1 MNPICRTRSLAKVV
15 LGSAL
20 VLPLALTPLAGQTS
34 TASLR
39 GHVFNT
45 QQVPLSDAQIQL
57 TNEASGIQRGT
68 LTNAAGFYNVGALQP
83 GTYRVRVT
91 RIGLTPQAQSARLQ
105 IGETVTLDFHL
116 AEATI
121 QLETVVSTAASTATN
136 VRTSEVGANVTTE
149 QIENLPQGN
158 RNFLDFAALAPGVQ
172 QRGAGISAGG
182 ASTSNTNLFIDGASY
197 KSDVLPGGVAGQDP
211 SLERN
216 TGVGRIVGNPFPQSA
231 VQEFRVLT
239 QNYKAEY
246 QKASGAVITAATK
259 SGTNRTSGELFY
271 YGMTDN
277 FIARNAF
284 QDRTGTDVPNYAR
297 NQFGGSL
304 GGPII
309 KDKAHYFLSYEGNFQ
324 QTDET
329 VAFTQP
335 AGIVIPAALVEGE
348 GLYHKPLHSNLFFG
362 KGTYQ
367 ISDNQDLMFTANVR
381 NERDERDFGGNQAAS
396 RRNIIAND
404 VNTYMLR
411 HTLSAQPYTNEAQV
425 SWQRFSWK
433 QDPENFS
440 VPTQKYFY
448 PGGEITRGGN
458 SSKQDF
464 VQDRLS
470 LRNDITRVAGAHVFK
485 GGGNIDFLRYDVNKL
500 LDENP
505 TFFYDYNRVSG
516 FNQPYEAGLQIGD
529 PGLKTDNRQL
539 GFYIQDDWT
548 PTQRLTFNLGVR
560 WDYETNWLNND
571 YVTPPQYVNAV
582 RDFLAEH
589 PYFNLND
596 YVTSGDD
603 RPNFYG
609 AFQPRLGF
617 SYDITGDNG
626 TVVFGGGG
634 LFYDRINYNVLLDE
648 KYKVQRPRYTFR
660 FAQPGSPPATGEI
673 AWNDSYLS
681 RDALINLVNS
691 GQAGFPEVFLIK
703 NDQKPPYTIQ
713 GSLGLRRGLGQY
725 QASVTG
731 TMVNGYNYFKWIWGN
746 RDPNTNA
753 LFFGTHGMGS
763 ILISNDDIR
772 SWYKGLLFQLSK
784 RFIGDARWGG
794 DISYTLSKTE
804 SNEFQDV
811 DDAFALD
818 FVPGDPVLGFKRRP
832 SRFDERHRIA
842 MNLLTRIPFDIRMS
856 TITTLGSGFPYTE
869 TTGCTNP
876 NPPRTIGNPPKDNPC
891 HPDVTP
897 GVYVP
902 PTFIPDFLA
911 SPGGLGYRTAR
922 PESKWFGPFGKWAY
936 RNVDLRF
943 QKDIP
948 FGAQNIGVSLDV
960 INVFNFVNYNFSYNF
975 VYNVQN
981 PQNPRHPTGPF
992 DTYDSRR
999 IQLGAKYSF

>member
-1 MNPICRTRSLAKVV
+1 MNAICRIRSLAARVSGAAV
-15 LGSAL
+15 LLSVAL
-20 VLPLALTPLAGQTS
+20 APSNAQTS
-34 TASLR
+34 TSSLR
-39 GHVFNT
+39 GHVVSS
-45 QQVPLSDAQIQL
+45 QGAPLSDAQIQL
-57 TNEASGIQRGT
+57 TNNASGIKRGT
-68 LTNAAGFYNVGALQP
+68 LTNAAGFYNVGALTP
-83 GTYRVRVT
+83 GVYAVRIT
-91 RIGLTPQAQSARLQ
+91 RIGMSPQDRTVRLQ
-105 IGETVTLDFHL
+105 IGETTTLDITLTETTVQL
-116 AEATI
+116 AA
-121 QLETVVSTAASTATN
+121 VVSTAASQGTN

-149 QIENLPQGN
+149 QIDNLPQGN

-172 QRGAGISAGG
+172 QRGAGVSAGG

-211 SLERN
+211 SLERV
-216 TGVGRIVGNPFPQSA
+216 TGAGRVVGNPFPQSA

-259 SGTNRTSGELFY
+259 SGTNQTHGELFY
-271 YGMTDN
+271 YGMNDN
-277 FIARNAF
+277 FIAKNAF
-284 QDRTGTDVPNYAR
+284 QDRTGTDVPTYKR
-297 NQFGGSL
+297 NQFGASI

-309 KDKAHYFLSYEGNFQ
+309 RDKAHYFASYEGNFQ
-324 QTDET
+324 NTDET
-329 VAFTQP
+329 VAFNQP
-335 AGIVIPAALVEGE
+335 AGVTIPAALVAGE
-348 GLYHKPLHSNLFFG
+348 GLFPKPLHSNLFFG
-362 KGTYQ
+362 KATYQ
-367 ISDNQDLMFTANVR
+367 VSDRQDLMLTVNVR

-425 SWQRFSWK
+425 SWQRFAWK
-433 QDPENFS
+433 QDPENFTT
-440 VPTQKYFY
+440 PTTKYFY

-470 LRNDITRVAGAHVFK
+470 LRDDISRVAGAHVFK
-485 GGGNIDFLRYDVNKL
+485 GGGYVDFLTYDVNKL

-505 TFFYDYNRVSG
+505 TFFFDYNRPSG

-529 PGLKTDNRQL
+529 PALKTDNRQM

-548 PTQRLTFNLGVR
+548 ATSRLTLNLGVR

-571 YVTPPQYVNAV
+571 FVTPSKYVDSL
-582 RDFLAEH
+582 RLFLQDH
-589 PYFNLND
+589 PYFVLDD
-596 YVTSGDD
+596 YVTDGNA
-603 RPNFYG
+603 RKNFYG

-617 SYDITGDNG
+617 SYDVTGDNS

-660 FAQPGSPPATGEI
+660 FAQPGSPPGPGEI
-673 AWNDSYLS
+673 AWNPSYLS
-681 RDALINLVNS
+681 RDALVSLINS

-703 NDQKPPYTIQ
+703 NDQKPPYTVQ
-713 GSLGLRRGLGQY
+713 GSLGVRHTFFGQY
-725 QASVTG
+725 QTSVTG

-746 RDPNTNA
+746 RDPNTNN
-753 LFFGTHGMGS
+753 LFFGSRGMGA

-772 SWYKGLLFQLSK
+772 SWYKAALFQISK
-784 RFIGDARWGG
+784 PFVGDARWGG
-794 DISYTLSKTE
+794 DLSYTLAKTE
-804 SNEFQDV
+804 SNDFQDV

-818 FVPGDPVLGFKRRP
+818 FAPIRSPSGIPSPSGEALAFQRRP
-832 SRFDERHRIA
+832 GRFDERHRVVV
-842 MNLLTRIPFDIRMS
+842 NLLTRIPFDIRMS
-856 TITTLGSGFPYTE
+856 TITTLGSGYPYTE
-869 TTGCTNP
+869 TTGCTSP
-876 NPPRTIGNPPKDNPC
+876 
-891 HPDVTP
+891 TP
-897 GVYVP
+897 APGSYCASQFVP

-922 PESKWFGPFGKWAY
+922 PEGKWFGPFGKWAY

-948 FGAQNIGVSLDV
+948 FGAQNISASLDV
-960 INVFNFVNYNFSYNF
+960 INLFNFVNYNYSYNF
-975 VYNVQN
+975 VYNVQF
-981 PQNPRHPTGPF
+981 PQNPRNPTGPN

>member
-1 MNPICRTRSLAKVV
+1 MNAICRIRSLAKGL
-15 LGSAL
+15 LGGAL
-20 VLPLALTPLAGQTS
+20 LLPFALAPLNAQTS

-39 GHVFNT
+39 GNVKST
-45 QQVPLSDAQIQL
+45 QGAPISDAQIQL
-57 TNEASGIQRGT
+57 TNSASGIQRGALSNST
-68 LTNAAGFYNVGALQP
+68 GFYNVGALQP
-83 GTYRVRVT
+83 GTYSVRVV
-91 RIGLTPQAQSARLQ
+91 RIGLTPQTRTVRLQ
-105 IGETVTLDFHL
+105 IGETVTLDFEL
-116 AEATI
+116 AEATV
-121 QLETVVSTAASTATN
+121 QLETVVSIAASTATN
-136 VRTSEVGANVTTE
+136 TRTPEVGANVTTE
-149 QIENLPQGN
+149 QIDNLPQGN

-172 QRGAGISAGG
+172 SRGAGVSAGG

-284 QDRTGTDVPNYAR
+284 QNRTGTDVPNYAR

-309 KDKAHYFLSYEGNFQ
+309 RDKAHYFLSYEGNFQ

-329 VAFTQP
+329 VAFTKP
-335 AGIVIPAALVEGE
+335 SGITIPAALVEGE

-367 ISDNQDLMFTANVR
+367 ISDRQDLMFTANVR
-381 NERDERDFGGNQAAS
+381 NERDERDFGGNQAAT

-404 VNTYMLR
+404 VNTLMLR
-411 HTLSAQPYTNEAQV
+411 HTLAAQPYTNEAQV
-425 SWQRFSWK
+425 SWQRFQWK
-433 QDPENFS
+433 QDPENFTT
-440 VPTQKYFY
+440 PTQQYFY
-448 PGGEITRGGN
+448 PGGQILRGGN

-470 LRNDITRVAGAHVFK
+470 FRNDITRVAGEHVFK
-485 GGGNIDFLRYDVNKL
+485 GGGNFDFLTYDVNKL
-500 LDENP
+500 LDQNP
-505 TFFYDYNRVSG
+505 TFFYDYNRASG
-516 FNQPYEAGLQIGD
+516 FNQPYEAALQIGD
-529 PGLKTDNRQL
+529 PGLKTKNRQAGL
-539 GFYIQDDWT
+539 YIQDDWT
-548 PTQRLTFNLGVR
+548 ATPRLTLNIGVR

-571 YVTPPQYVNAV
+571 YVTPSKYVDSLAV
-582 RDFLAEH
+582 FLGEH
-589 PYFNLND
+589 PYFDLNQYTTD
-596 YVTSGDD
+596 GSK
-603 RPNFYG
+603 RKNFYG

-617 SYDITGDNG
+617 SFDVTGDNR

-648 KYKVQRPRYTFR
+648 KYKVQRPRYSFR
-660 FAQPGSPPATGEI
+660 FAQPGSPPAPGEI
-673 AWNDSYLS
+673 AWSDSYLS
-681 RDALINLVNS
+681 RDALIALVNS
-691 GQAGFPEVFLIK
+691 GQAGFPEVFLIN

-713 GSLGLRRGLGQY
+713 GSLGLRRGIGQY

-746 RDPNTNA
+746 RDPVTNN
-753 LFFGTHGMGS
+753 LFFGTHGMGA

-772 SWYKGLLFQLSK
+772 SWYKALLFQFSK
-784 RFIGDARWGG
+784 PFVGDARWGG
-794 DISYTLSKTE
+794 DISYTLAKTE
-804 SNEFQDV
+804 TNEFQDV

-818 FVPGDPVLGFKRRP
+818 FAPGDPVLGFKRRP
-832 SRFDERHRIA
+832 GRFDERHRIV
-842 MNLLTRIPFDIRMS
+842 MNLLTRIPLDIRMS
-856 TITTLGSGFPYTE
+856 TITTMGSGFPYTE
-869 TTGCTNP
+869 TTGCTSP
-876 NPPRTIGNPPKDNPC
+876 
-891 HPDVTP
+891 TP
-897 GVYVP
+897 AAGSYCASQYVP
-902 PTFIPDFLA
+902 PTFIPYFLA
-911 SPGGLGYRTAR
+911 TPGGLGYRNAR
-922 PESKWFGPFGKWAY
+922 PEKKWFGPFGKWAY

-975 VYNVQN
+975 VYNVTSTD
-981 PQNPRHPTGPF
+981 PRHPTGPY